1 MTTQEVMDELEASAP
16 LFPGYKAPPQDAAQ
30 RLVLAEADL
39 RAIEL
44 KLRRICER
52 LPEDAPWD
60 LRLNLAIVHKD
71 AQAALEGLSK

>member
-1 MTTQEVMDELEASAP
+1 MTTQDMMAELEASAP
-16 LFPGYKAPPQDAAQ
+16 LFPSYNAPAQDAAHK
-30 RLVLAEADL
+30 LVLAEANIK
-39 RAIEL
+39 AIEL